1 MTRRNNPTS
10 NSGHSGYRATLENSD
25 PTLIGQRIG
34 NFTIQQLI
42 GEGAM
47 GAVYLG
53 SHDTLDRQV
62 AIKVLR
68 PELASN
74 AVLVNRF
81 IDEARAASQ
90 IGHPGLVEVYDFG
103 RLVDGRHYSVMAFLE
118 GQDLDEALLSQGAQS
133 CGRAAA
139 IGVQV
144 ASALAAAHAKGI
156 IHRDLKPAN
165 VFLARDQNGAETVK
179 VLDFGIAKLLAG
191 HSDARTQAGHI
202 VGTPEYMAP
211 EQAQALANIDHR
223 ADIYSFGCMLYELL
237 VGRPPHVGDNIP
249 SILVAQLQE
258 APIPPTQLRA
268 DIPVELE
275 RIVLRCLAK
284 QPENRFQSMEEL
296 RAALMPFTDG
306 SMVPPSVRKSA
317 PLPPPSMPSFTIDT
331 PVPTRGRGRTWWLVL
346 GGIIILGGAAVG
358 AALLDGAARDGER
371 SKDEPSKGLNEK
383 LATTRGPAGQEID
396 AAVQEAS
403 LSAQGSLPTTIKS
416 KRIKNNPYTLTD
428 SAALAAGKVIWMA
441 ECARCHGE
449 TGDGD
454 GPEAKAGQQP
464 KTFSD
469 STGDTDYLDAY
480 QFEVTRRGSVKTG
493 MPSFAEKL
501 SDDDIW
507 KVVTFIR
514 TLKVKKDDVDFG
526 LFTKQPK
533 TTKGIITR
541 GKVMFLRKCKSCHG
555 TDGRGHGPAAEFLNR
570 KPSNLTLGVYKL
582 RSTPQDSIPTDWDIY
597 RTITVGVGTGIMPG
611 FPSVHPQD
619 RWALVAYVKTLSN
632 RFAKEKPGNIAV
644 IPPRTPPTKASIERG
659 QSVFQMAG
667 CKKCHGDQGRG
678 DGKAAKGLHDA
689 SGNALEM
696 PDFTDR
702 YDLLSGPDPKD
713 LWRTMWNGMSGVKM
727 PMGQDLLSEED
738 AWDVINWILSIQ
750 NNKKN

>member
-1 MTRRNNPTS
+1 MTRGNNPTS
-10 NSGHSGYRATLENSD
+10 NSGHSGYKSTLESAD
-25 PTLIGQRIG
+25 SALIGQRIG
-34 NFTIQQLI
+34 NFTIKRLI

-74 AVLVNRF
+74 AALVNRF

-103 RLVDGRHYSVMAFLE
+103 RLADGRHYSVMAFLK
-118 GQDLDEALLSQGAQS
+118 GHDLDEVLLSQGAQS

-139 IGVQV
+139 IGIQV
-144 ASALAAAHAKGI
+144 AAALAAAHAKGI

-165 VFLARDQNGAETVK
+165 VFLARDQTGAETVK

-191 HSDARTQAGHI
+191 RSDARTQAGHI

-211 EQAQALANIDHR
+211 EQAQALTNIDHR

-258 APIPPTQLRA
+258 TPVSPTKIRR

-296 RAALMPFTDG
+296 RAALMPFADG

-317 PLPPPSMPSFTIDT
+317 PLPPPSMPSFTIDA
-331 PVPTRGRGRTWWLVL
+331 PVPTRGRGRTWWLPL
-346 GGIIILGGAAVG
+346 GGIIVLGGVAIG
-358 AALLDGAARDGER
+358 AAWRSGASGDSER
-371 SKDEPSKGLNEK
+371 SNSLSAV
-383 LATTRGPAGQEID
+383 ATTRKQVRQELD
-396 AAVQEAS
+396 AAVQDAGLAGGNRPPAIS
-403 LSAQGSLPTTIKS
+403 S
-416 KRIKNNPYTLTD
+416 KRVEKNPYTLTD

-449 TGDGD
+449 TGAGD
-454 GPEAKAGQQP
+454 GPEAKASQQP

-480 QFEVTRRGSVKTG
+480 QFEVTRRGSVKRG

-501 SDDDIW
+501 SEDDIW

-514 TLKVKKDDVDFG
+514 TFKVKKKDVDLG

-533 TTKGIITR
+533 TTKGIIAR
-541 GKVMFLRKCKSCHG
+541 GKVIFLRKCRSCHG
-555 TDGRGHGPAAEFLNR
+555 AEGRGHGPAAEYLNR
-570 KPSNLTLGVYKL
+570 KPSNLTLGIYKL
-582 RSTPQDSIPTDWDIY
+582 RSTPRDSIPTDWDIY

-619 RWALVAYVKTLSN
+619 RWALVAYLKTLSR
-632 RFAKEKPGNIAV
+632 RFAKEKPGVIAV
-644 IPPRTPPTKASIERG
+644 IPPRTPPTQDSIERG

-678 DGKAAKGLHDA
+678 DGSAAKGLRDA

-702 YDLLSGPDPKD
+702 YDLLSGSDPKD
-713 LWRTMWNGMSGVKM
+713 LWRTLWNGMSGVKM
-727 PMGQDLLSEED
+727 PMGQDLLNEED
-738 AWDVINWILSIQ
+738 AWDVINWILSLQ
-750 NNKKN
+750 KKKN